1 MAKAD
6 FEIKRGDLLPVI
18 QATLRQ
24 ENDKGEMVVIDLR
37 TAISVHF
44 ILRNMGTNQ
53 LKTRALA
60 DILDA
65 INGVVRY
72 NWVTADTNT
81 VGNYRC
87 EWEIL
92 WPGSPTSKPQ
102 TVPTDSYNTVDILQ
116 DLDNA

>member
-37 TAISVHF
+37 TAISVTF
-44 ILRNMGTNQ
+44 VMRNMDTNQ
-53 LKTRALA
+53 LKTRAVA
-60 DILDA
+60 DIVDA

-72 NWVTADTNT
+72 HWAVVDTNT
-81 VGNYRC
+81 VGHYRC

-92 WPGSPTSKPQ
+92 WPGTPNKPQ
-102 TVPTDSYNTVDILQ
+102 TVPTDSYNTIDILQ